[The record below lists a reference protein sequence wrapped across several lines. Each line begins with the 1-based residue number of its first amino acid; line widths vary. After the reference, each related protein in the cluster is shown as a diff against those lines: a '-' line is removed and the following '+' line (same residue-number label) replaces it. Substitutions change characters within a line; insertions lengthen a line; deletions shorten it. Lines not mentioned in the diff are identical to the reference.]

1 MSSNTNSQLIL
12 DLDTTLRDVLKQ
24 PTIDNIHLCFSLIQQ
39 CHYRRIEDEKIIS
52 DDSLYIPSI
61 LILRQFNRFQNPS
74 LFDKLLQE
82 FISLFVIMPIY
93 TKKILDDFLCIISI
107 ILTKRIMTTNDEVQ
121 QDLFIRFFRAF
132 CLSIKTNPTF
142 FYREFLGNF
151 NQNLPIIGHY
161 LSCLLQLYEKINTL
175 DYRLN
180 IIDTIWSLFSVNTKN
195 ENENEYKL
203 ILGQILSCFLP
214 GILKT
219 FVQDIGSIHQRLIQS
234 NLILLSYII
243 RLTINLSPK
252 SLNDKNSIK
261 PELRDLIVERNEQW
275 LLIVDAHIA
284 PLLQRLTTDYVN
296 HESVY
301 VRRALGILMLT
312 ILCFCSVWLKL
323 SSNIAM
329 KTMLVLIS
337 SSQEDQNE
345 IIILKILLEKLF
357 KCKFEFL
364 IKILFKFFSFST
376 NSISTCFII
385 ICSI

>member
-1 MSSNTNSQLIL
+1 
-12 DLDTTLRDVLKQ
+12 
-24 PTIDNIHLCFSLIQQ
+24 
-39 CHYRRIEDEKIIS
+39 
-52 DDSLYIPSI
+52 
-61 LILRQFNRFQNPS
+61 
-74 LFDKLLQE
+74 
-82 FISLFVIMPIY
+82 
-93 TKKILDDFLCIISI
+93 
-107 ILTKRIMTTNDEVQ
+107 MTTNDEVQ

-132 CLSIKTNPTF
+132 CLSIKTNSNF
-142 FYREFLGNF
+142 FYKEFLGNF

-180 IIDTIWSLFSVNTKN
+180 IIDTIWSLFSINNKN

-243 RLTINLSPK
+243 RLTINLSPI
-252 SLNDKNSIK
+252 SLNDIK

-312 ILCFCSVWLKL
+312 ILYFCSIWLKL
-323 SSNIAM
+323 SVNIAM

-337 SSQEDQNE
+337 SKQDDQNE

-357 KCKFEFL
+357 KCKFEFSF
-364 IKILFKFFSFST
+364 KILFFSK
-376 NSISTCFII
+376 ILCF
-385 ICSI
+385 